1 MPCCVQ
7 ELYSAYTSHVHRTA
21 IVIHSPDPGGATC
34 VCRLCEH
41 LVLAEM
47 LQGHT
52 QICRIVSQCKTIV
65 ACADGTLAKVLCKL
79 NAATNSSIMAGQSGS
94 QASLVLE
101 LFRAFTSALLAVT
114 AAPSNHPTPDPITL
128 RPTLMSLTLSLTL
141 PLTLSLTLL
150 QP

>member
-1 MPCCVQ
+1 
-7 ELYSAYTSHVHRTA
+7 
-21 IVIHSPDPGGATC
+21 
-34 VCRLCEH
+34 
-41 LVLAEM
+41 M

-114 AAPSNHPTPDPITL
+114 AASPVLPQLCHS
-128 RPTLMSLTLSLTL
+128 LMRSCRASDEEN
-141 PLTLSLTLL
+141 
-150 QP
+150 